1 MAASGRIG
9 GAIQPSHGL
18 ALDRRGIQVTE
29 DSASSGLV
37 CTLGHEPPTQAV
49 TAAKVVD
56 PRTGENIGKVH
67 NGLTLTV
74 GAMRSGG
81 AHRSR
86 PLG

>member
-1 MAASGRIG
+1 MLSGVSLRSDRCHL
-9 GAIQPSHGL
+9 PGL
-18 ALDRRGIQVTE
+18 VLDRRGIQVAE
-29 DSASSGLV
+29 DSAGGWLV

-56 PRTGENIGKVH
+56 PRAGKNIGKVH
-67 NGLTLTV
+67 NGPALTV

-81 AHRSR
+81 AHCSR